1 MKLKKF
7 IPLLTLTLCLT
18 SCSFTF
24 QKISSSTSDSQS
36 TTSSSSS
43 NDNDSSSTSSTH
55 DDSGTISY
63 DGKRADKIKVN
74 FTAINDFHGAI
85 KSEGYQ
91 PGLAKV
97 AGYLKN
103 KKQEGNIL
111 INAGDMWQGT
121 YESNY
126 SNGKLVTEV
135 FKDIG
140 FDAEALGN
148 HEFDWGLDRIKENQT
163 VKGSNY
169 LCANI
174 YTYNESGNPSYL
186 GEKYNLCDDY
196 AISTL
201 NPNTENEVRVG
212 MIGVIGKNQF
222 SSIQSTYTKD
232 IIFKDPTPVVQELS
246 THLRNKMN
254 CDIVVA
260 IYHASQDDVDSVISN
275 SKYVDA
281 VFCAHTHKRES
292 SLING
297 IPFVQ
302 SYCNGQY
309 ASNISLVVDTN
320 TKEVTYE
327 QPTIDNWDS
336 TYNSEYDLLKC
347 NDKILSSSVE
357 EDVTTKNLINSYL
370 KEMEASDYKVGTITS
385 QFNAYGNLA
394 NAVAYGMY
402 QLADVNGVNVDFAI
416 TNQARNDI
424 SQGDVYY
431 SDVVTAVP
439 FDNEI
444 IIMTTNGSV
453 IQNQLKYKY
462 SYVYKG
468 NDEIDYSSIDSTKE
482 YKVAVSSYSA
492 YHIKVND
499 KTYEKSFNYFTYQ
512 KDAYS
517 LTDNTTGETL
527 YYRAGLMKLFADATN
542 NTLNPA
548 DYTKSSN
555 SNFYR

>member
-7 IPLLTLTLCLT
+7 IPLLTLALCLT

-24 QKISSSTSDSQS
+24 QKISSSTSDSQ
-36 TTSSSSS
+36 TTSSSS

-63 DGKRADKIKVN
+63 EGKRADKIKVN

-103 KKQEGNIL
+103 KKQQGNIL

-140 FDAEALGN
+140 FDAEVLGN
-148 HEFDWGLDRIKENQT
+148 HEFDWGLDRIRENQT

-196 AISTL
+196 AVTTL
-201 NPNTENEVRVG
+201 NINTENEVRVG
-212 MIGVIGKNQF
+212 MIGVIGKDQF

-246 THLRNKMN
+246 THLRSKMN

-260 IYHASQDDVDSVISN
+260 IYHAPQDVVDPVISS

-281 VFCAHTHKRES
+281 VFCAHTHARES

-336 TYNSEYDLLKC
+336 SFKSEGDTLKC
-347 NDKILSSSVE
+347 NDNILNSSVA

-370 KEMEASDYKVGTITS
+370 NEMEASDYKVGSITS
-385 QFNAYGNLA
+385 QFNASGNLA

-402 QLADVNGVNVDFAI
+402 QLAGSNGVSVDFSI
-416 TNQARNDI
+416 TNQARNNI
-424 SQGDVYY
+424 SQGDVNY

-444 IIMTTNGSV
+444 IIMKTNGSV
-453 IQNQLKYKY
+453 IQNQLKY

-468 NDEIDYSSIDSTKE
+468 NDSIKYNSIVSTKE
-482 YKVAVSSYSA
+482 YTVAVSSYSA

-499 KTYEKSFNYFTYQ
+499 DTYEKSYNYFTYQ

-517 LTDNTTGETL
+517 LKDKTTGETL

-542 NTLNPA
+542 NTLNPS
-548 DYTKSSN
+548 DYTNSSN
-555 SNFYR
+555 SNFYS